1 MPRVAG
7 RQGHLYVEQS
17 GSTASPLVFINKWSL
32 NATTD
37 KYEVTS
43 FGDTTKTYVTGLPDA
58 QGSFSGFYDDTAST
72 GSTNLFTLAQ
82 SGTAK
87 KVYLYPT
94 TPASTGPYFYG
105 TAFIDFSVDTDLNG
119 ATTISGTF
127 SAASSWAKVG

>member
-1 MPRVAG
+1 MARVAG

-17 GSTASPLVFINKWSL
+17 GGVATPLVYINKWSL

-37 KYEVTS
+37 KYEVTA

-72 GSTNLFTLAQ
+72 GSTALFTLAQ

-87 KVYLYPT
+87 RVYLYPT
-94 TPASTGPYFYG
+94 TPSTTGPYFYG
-105 TAFIDFSVDTDLNG
+105 TAFVDFSVDTDLNG
-119 ATTISGTF
+119 ATTISGSF